1 MELKRRLDPRVV
13 FIGLY
18 VLAFLIYAVVGLQSV
33 AAARY
38 EVSGELEIPSI
49 SLASD
54 VTTLKFDGHE
64 LKTPDEIVG
73 SYSQAENKTLL
84 IGHSTTVFKD
94 LKQVQLG
101 ATINYG
107 GQIYRI
113 TAIDMVPKS
122 TIDMREILAG
132 AKQDTLVI
140 MTCAGE
146 LVGDGDAT
154 HRLILTATR

>member
-33 AAARY
+33 AAVRY
-38 EVSGELEIPSI
+38 EVSGELEIPSVG
-49 SLASD
+49 LVSD
-54 VTTLKFDGHE
+54 VTTLRFDGHE
-64 LKTPDEIVG
+64 LKTPDAIVG
-73 SYSQAENKTLL
+73 SYSQAKNKTLL

-94 LKQVQLG
+94 LGQTQLG
-101 ATINYG
+101 ATINYD
-107 GQIYRI
+107 GQTYRV
-113 TAIDMVPKS
+113 TAIDMVPKN

-132 AKQDTLVI
+132 TEQETLMI

-146 LVGDGDAT
+146 LIGDGDAT
-154 HRLILTATR
+154 HRLILTAVR